1 MAVSRDQDELVAL
14 IVDVAHLPRNLAP
27 EEGKIGLLQ
36 DIHFVG
42 RNVRTHCA
50 AFNPKTW
57 AMPASRSRCSSTA
70 RPNSAGPPMSMI
82 VPMSPSRL
90 AMTGSGA
97 AAPGTSA
104 AMASRVG
111 CDMPRG
117 PKMPPMLSND
127 NAG

>member
-1 MAVSRDQDELVAL
+1 MAVGRDQDELVAL
-14 IVDVAHLPRNLAP
+14 VVDVAHLPRNLRP
-27 EEGKIGLLQ
+27 EEGKIGLLE

-42 RNVRTHCA
+42 RRVRTHCA
-50 AFNPKTW
+50 AFNPKTL

-70 RPNSAGPPMSMI
+70 RPNSAGPRISMI

-90 AMTGSGA
+90 AMTGSA
-97 AAPGTSA
+97 ATARTSA
-104 AMASRVG
+104 AMASRVD

-127 NAG
+127 SAG